1 MRIYQEKE
9 EILQNFEN
17 LKVYLNDEWITP
29 SIKRILETMRKGES
43 AWGEINP
50 AWFVQNDAKAVET
63 YKLDET
69 KTFYFEIDLIDF
81 ERIVDWY

>member
-50 AWFVQNDAKAVET
+50 SWFVQNDAKAVET